1 VLASHSFIPVK
12 ECTCKKDI
20 LKQHNAK
27 EQKKLAIADH
37 NHSRDLECFNPG
49 TSKSSHY
56 HRVIDKQVQ

>member
-1 VLASHSFIPVK
+1 VK